1 MSEIV
6 FYFSGWEPLARIV
19 VVGTLTYLA
28 LVLVLRIS
36 GSRSLASMNA
46 FDFIVTVAIGAVF
59 GRGLTAKSVSLAEVG
74 IALLLLVSL
83 QFLVAWLQT
92 RWSGLMG
99 IITNPPALLYYRGE
113 FLHEAMRRERVT
125 EAEMQ
130 AAVRKKELGSMTE
143 VEAIVLESSGE
154 FSVIESL
161 GDGSALGDSLQ
172 KQIERWTERA
182 EGIRPERG

>member
-1 MSEIV
+1 MSDIV
-6 FYFSGWEPLARIV
+6 FFFSGWEPLARLL
-19 VVGTLTYLA
+19 VVGTLTYVA
-28 LVLVLRIS
+28 LVFVLRIS

-59 GRGLTAKSVSLAEVG
+59 GRALTATAVSLSEVT
-74 IALLLLVSL
+74 ISLILLVVL
-83 QFLVAWLQT
+83 QYVVATAQT

-99 IITNPPALLYYRGE
+99 IVTTPPALLYYRGQY
-113 FLHEAMRRERVT
+113 LHAAMRRERVT

-161 GDGSALGDSLQ
+161 GDGSALDDALRQ
-172 KQIERWTERA
+172 QIDRFTEG
-182 EGIRPERG
+182 E